1 MHSIINKNMVI
12 TKKAGKI
19 WKLSILQAA
28 FLCLTFVDV
37 FFVFSIISLHDAT
50 KSLPKYLILFLH
62 AWWFIGFLHSH
73 RHLPL
78 FNFWFKLHLLL
89 NLQLPLRE
97 ICFVIVSDWSIF
109 VVILKIFKSEYFFY
123 LAHIFQLASH

>member
-12 TKKAGKI
+12 NKKAGKI

-28 FLCLTFVDV
+28 FLFLTFVDV

-62 AWWFIGFLHSH
+62 AW
-73 RHLPL
+73 
-78 FNFWFKLHLLL
+78 
-89 NLQLPLRE
+89 
-97 ICFVIVSDWSIF
+97 
-109 VVILKIFKSEYFFY
+109 
-123 LAHIFQLASH
+123 